1 MTSSSLVTIPARGG
15 KAAFLEAGQRI
26 RVINTHGQQVV
37 DTWAFNRAD
46 LEEFMSM
53 EHSRTFLSRIMA
65 RVGDSMATNRRR
77 PILTLV
83 EDTTVEGDT
92 AGIHDTLLAACDR
105 YRYELLGCEGYHD
118 NCTDNLAAALAE
130 LGLTRPETP
139 SPWNLFMNIPGAA
152 DGSVAFVAPVS
163 KPGDYVTLRA
173 EMDCVVAFSA
183 CPQDVV
189 PINGVNCTPTEAHF
203 QVL

>member
-1 MTSSSLVTIPARGG
+1 MTSPSLVTIPARGG

-92 AGIHDTLLAACDR
+92 AGIHDTLLA
-105 YRYELLGCEGYHD
+105 
-118 NCTDNLAAALAE
+118 
-130 LGLTRPETP
+130 
-139 SPWNLFMNIPGAA
+139 
-152 DGSVAFVAPVS
+152 
-163 KPGDYVTLRA
+163 
-173 EMDCVVAFSA
+173 
-183 CPQDVV
+183 
-189 PINGVNCTPTEAHF
+189 
-203 QVL
+203 